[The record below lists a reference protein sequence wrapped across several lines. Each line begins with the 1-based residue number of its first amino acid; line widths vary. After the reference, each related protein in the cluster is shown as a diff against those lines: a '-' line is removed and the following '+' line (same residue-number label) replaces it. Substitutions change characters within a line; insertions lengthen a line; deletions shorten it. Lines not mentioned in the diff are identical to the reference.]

1 LIIEGT
7 KVSDSHPGLLVF
19 VGEDQTTGSLRG
31 NLDVVV
37 TISDVQALVS

>member
-1 LIIEGT
+1 MIRT
-7 KVSDSHPGLLVF
+7 KVSDSHPGILVF
-19 VGEDQTTGSLRG
+19 VGKDKTTGSLRG